1 VQRRIQP
8 LSQQLANQI
17 AAGEVVERPASV
29 VKELLENS
37 IDAGA
42 TRIDL
47 ELEQGG
53 GKRILVLDDGAG
65 IHCDDLPLAV
75 RPHAT
80 SKIYNQQEL
89 EQVASLGFRGEALA
103 SIASVCRFTL
113 SSRQQ
118 GEEGGWQVSNDG
130 KGELSAAVPCALPPG
145 TRIEVRDLFFNTPA
159 RRKFLRS
166 ERTEFLHVE
175 EVLRRIAL
183 SRFDIAFSLQH
194 NARQVLRLGAAR
206 DEAQRTRRV
215 ADVLG
220 KGFVQHAMTLAF
232 EAAGMRLWGWL
243 ATADYSRSQADS
255 QYFYLNGRI
264 IRDKLISHAVR
275 QAYQGVL
282 EAGRHPAYLL
292 YLELDP
298 QQVDVNVHPTKH
310 EVRFR
315 QSRLVHDFVFRA
327 LRNALAGQ
335 ESAYEME
342 SIPAEEVGSA
352 ERMGRIPAKGGVL
365 PARDAGATRPRPPGT
380 ARVAEQMA
388 FYRQAR
394 SAPARERYPETPA
407 EGPLGRALAVL
418 YGCYLLA
425 QNSDGPLLLDLDAAR
440 RHLLTRRLQAM
451 LADGEVQSQ
460 PLLIPVTFELDEAAL
475 DSVEEARGELL
486 RLGFVV
492 ERLGAGSLVAREVPL
507 IARGADVERIL
518 HALLELLA
526 GAGEPLSA
534 ESPELIRVLVGKIV
548 ESSRLERPAEAGRLL
563 RELEALE
570 DGGRRFCRPLSQT
583 QLQQW
588 LGSSG

>member
-1 VQRRIQP
+1 MQRRIQP

-42 TRIDL
+42 ARIEL

-53 GKRILVLDDGAG
+53 SKRIRVLDDGAG
-65 IHCDDLPLAV
+65 IHRDDLPLALS
-75 RPHAT
+75 PHAT
-80 SKIYNQQEL
+80 SKIYSQQEL

-103 SIASVCRFTL
+103 SIASVCRFSL

-118 GEEGGWQVSNDG
+118 GEEGGWQISTDG

-194 NARQVLRLGAAR
+194 NGRQVLRLGAAR

-220 KGFVQHAMTLAF
+220 KGFVQHAMTLEF

-243 ATADYSRSQADS
+243 ATPGYSRSQADS

-282 EAGRHPAYLL
+282 EAGRYPAYLL

-315 QSRLVHDFVFRA
+315 ESRLVHDFVFRT
-327 LRNALAGQ
+327 LLNALAG
-335 ESAYEME
+335 EGADGRTGAAPLIEAEPVPATAYTP
-342 SIPAEEVGSA
+342 SR
-352 ERMGRIPAKGGVL
+352 RMGCIPSNQVQSV
-365 PARDAGATRPRPPGT
+365 PANA

-388 FYRQAR
+388 FYQQAR
-394 SAPARERYPETPA
+394 RAPARERYPETVA
-407 EGPLGRALAVL
+407 EGPLGKALALL
-418 YGCYLLA
+418 YGRYLLA
-425 QNSDGPLLLDLDAAR
+425 QNSDGALLLDLDAAR
-440 RHLLTRRLQAM
+440 QHLLARRLLAM

-460 PLLIPVTFELDEAAL
+460 PLLIPVTLELDEAAIA
-475 DSVEEARGELL
+475 SVEAALDQLL

-518 HALLELLA
+518 HALLGLLA
-526 GAGEPLSA
+526 GASEPLPA
-534 ESPELIRVLVGKIV
+534 ESPELIGMLVGRIV
-548 ESSRLERPAEAGRLL
+548 ESSRLERLADAGRLL

-570 DGGRRFCRPLSQT
+570 DGGRRFCRPLSLA

-588 LGSSG
+588 LVTAG

>member
-42 TRIDL
+42 TRIEL

-53 GKRILVLDDGAG
+53 SKRILVLDDGAG
-65 IHCDDLPLAV
+65 IHRDDLPLAV

-80 SKIYNQQEL
+80 SKIYSQQEL

-103 SIASVCRFTL
+103 SIASVCRFSL

-118 GEEGGWQVSNDG
+118 GEEGGWQISNDG
-130 KGELSAAVPCALPPG
+130 KGELSAAMPCALPPG

-194 NARQVLRLGAAR
+194 NGRQVLRLGAAR
-206 DEAQRTRRV
+206 DDAQRTKRV

-220 KGFVQHAMTLAF
+220 KGFVQHAMTLEF

-315 QSRLVHDFVFRA
+315 ESRLVHDFVFRA
-327 LRNALAGQ
+327 LLNALAGLEPGIVLSGEAEPVAAAAHTQ
-335 ESAYEME
+335 SRRKESFP
-342 SIPAEEVGSA
+342 SNQVQPVPANA
-352 ERMGRIPAKGGVL
+352 
-365 PARDAGATRPRPPGT
+365 
-380 ARVAEQMA
+380 ARVAEQSA

-394 SAPARERYPETPA
+394 GAPARERYPETVA
-407 EGPLGRALAVL
+407 EGPLGKALALL
-418 YGCYLLA
+418 YERYLLA

-440 RHLLTRRLQAM
+440 KHLLTRRLQAM

-460 PLLIPVTFELDEAAL
+460 PLLIPVTLELDEAAIA
-475 DSVEEARGELL
+475 SVEAACGELL

-518 HALLELLA
+518 HALLGLLA

-534 ESPELIRVLVGKIV
+534 ESPELIGTLVGKIV
-548 ESSRLERPAEAGRLL
+548 ESSRLERPAETGRLL

-570 DGGRRFCRPLSQT
+570 DGGRRFCRPLSQA

-588 LGSSG
+588 LGTAG

>member
-1 VQRRIQP
+1 MQRRIQP

-42 TRIDL
+42 ARIEL

-53 GKRILVLDDGAG
+53 SKRIRVLDDGAG
-65 IHCDDLPLAV
+65 IHRDDLPLALS
-75 RPHAT
+75 PHAT
-80 SKIYNQQEL
+80 SKIYSQQEL
-89 EQVASLGFRGEALA
+89 EKVASLGFRGEALA

-118 GEEGGWQVSNDG
+118 GEEGGWQISTDG

-194 NARQVLRLGAAR
+194 NGRQVLRLGAAR
-206 DEAQRTRRV
+206 DEAQRTKRV

-220 KGFVQHAMTLAF
+220 KGFVQHAMTLEF

-243 ATADYSRSQADS
+243 ATPDYSRSQADS

-315 QSRLVHDFVFRA
+315 ESRLVHDFVFRA
-327 LRNALAGQ
+327 LLNAFAGL
-335 ESAYEME
+335 EPGIVLSGEAAPVAATAHTP
-342 SIPAEEVGSA
+342 SRRKGCIPSKQGQPV
-352 ERMGRIPAKGGVL
+352 PAN
-365 PARDAGATRPRPPGT
+365 AT
-380 ARVAEQMA
+380 RVAEQSA

-394 SAPARERYPETPA
+394 SAPARERYPETVA
-407 EGPLGRALAVL
+407 EGPLGKALALL
-418 YGCYLLA
+418 YERYLLA

-440 RHLLTRRLQAM
+440 QHLLTLRLQAM

-475 DSVEEARGELL
+475 DSVEAARGELL

-518 HALLELLA
+518 HALLGLLMD
-526 GAGEPLSA
+526 AGEPLSA

-548 ESSRLERPAEAGRLL
+548 ESSRLERPAETGRLL

-570 DGGRRFCRPLSQT
+570 DGGRRFCRPLSQA

-588 LGSSG
+588 LGTAG